1 MEVQAAE
8 YGTRPCYGELATILL
23 VGILHIV
30 VELAYS
36 GSAAITYNI
45 AVSIAFLA
53 YLIWRIRQTPGVL
66 RAWGFRTDNLK
77 AATLAQ
83 LRFVAVGILALIA
96 FAFVTKSPGLPRTF
110 WLTVA
115 LYPVWGI
122 AQQFALQ
129 NLIAR
134 NIAGL
139 LSRPLVIAVVA
150 ALLFA
155 ISHYP
160 RLELVALTF
169 LAGIFFTIIYRK
181 YPNLWVVGTAH
192 GLLGSMAFYIV
203 LQEDPGAAIVGFLV
217 GLRG

>member
-1 MEVQAAE
+1 MQAQVAE
-8 YGTRPCYGELATILL
+8 YGTRPCYGELAAILL
-23 VGILHIV
+23 VGLLHIV
-30 VELAYS
+30 VELVYS
-36 GSAAITYNI
+36 AGAAIAYNI

-53 YLIWRIRQTPGVL
+53 YLIWRIRRTPGVV
-66 RAWGFRTDNLK
+66 RAWGFRTDNVK
-77 AATLAQ
+77 AATVAQ
-83 LRFVAVGILALIA
+83 LHFVAVGILALIA
-96 FAFVTKSPGLPRTF
+96 YAFVTKSPGLPRTF

-134 NIAGL
+134 NVAGL
-139 LSRPLVIAVVA
+139 LSRPLVIALVA
-150 ALLFA
+150 ASLFA

-160 RLELVALTF
+160 RLGLVALTF
-169 LAGIFFTIIYRK
+169 LAGIFFTLVYRK

-203 LQEDPGAAIVGFLV
+203 LQEDPGAVIIGFLM
-217 GLRG
+217 GFRG